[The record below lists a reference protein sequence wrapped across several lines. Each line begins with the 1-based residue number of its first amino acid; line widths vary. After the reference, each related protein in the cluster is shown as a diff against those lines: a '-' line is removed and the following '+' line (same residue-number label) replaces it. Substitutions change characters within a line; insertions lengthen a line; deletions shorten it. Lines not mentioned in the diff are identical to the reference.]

1 MALNAARIVSATEKT
16 GTPGP
21 AASITRLHPQPGG
34 ANASTRRPSTC
45 IGQDALIAAGADAVQ
60 NGRWLT
66 GYLHSR
72 GATIGAGTAEVQR
85 NTIAEQILK
94 LPR

>member
-21 AASITRLHPQPGG
+21 ASSITRLHQSLVEQSFYQTAVDLIG
-34 ANASTRRPSTC
+34 A
-45 IGQDALIAAGADAVQ
+45 DALIATGTDAVQ
-60 NGRWLT
+60 NARWLT

>member
-1 MALNAARIVSATEKT
+1 MEQSFYRTAVDLI
-16 GTPGP
+16 GP
-21 AASITRLHPQPGG
+21 
-34 ANASTRRPSTC
+34 
-45 IGQDALIAAGADAVQ
+45 DALITTGTEAVQ
-60 NGRWLT
+60 GARWLT